1 MIVPVDELDDEEE
14 IPLPPPS
21 PSKKYVT
28 KCNINILGYT
38 LTRTYRAKSVA
49 APGSPKKKAVP
60 VDQDEEES
68 DVPPATKKYVMKTI
82 KLYSTYQ
89 F

>member
-21 PSKKYVT
+21 PPKKYVT
-28 KCNINILGYT
+28 NCNLNIVGYP
-38 LTRTYRAKSVA
+38 LTRTDRAKSIA
-49 APGSPKKKAVP
+49 ALGSPKKKAVP

-68 DVPPATKKYVMKTI
+68 DVPPATKKLVMKTI
-82 KLYSTYQ
+82 KLHSTHQ

>member
-1 MIVPVDELDDEEE
+1 MRWTMKRKSLSH
-14 IPLPPPS
+14 LL
-21 PSKKYVT
+21 T
-28 KCNINILGYT
+28 NCNLNILGYT
-38 LTRTYRAKSVA
+38 LTRTYRAKSIA

-68 DVPPATKKYVMKTI
+68 DVPPATKKYLMKTT

-89 F
+89 L